1 MNKQVDLYMFYSNKS
16 FCSWTRIF
24 NTSYENAYWDSF
36 GKAVTEIHGKHCD
49 RDAWEALWQMH
60 GKAVT
65 KFSIIIFK
73 SLKWLDI
80 FFVYIFWKVEIG
92 IVNLITALSNDYI
105 EQIFDFS
112 ILRYIKHDFGSFC
125 PHVEPFKD
133 ITVFFPRLIVW
144 P

>member
-1 MNKQVDLYMFYSNKS
+1 MGS
-16 FCSWTRIF
+16 T
-24 NTSYENAYWDSF
+24 
-36 GKAVTEIHGKHCD
+36 VTD

-112 ILRYIKHDFGSFC
+112 ILRYIKHDFDSFC

-133 ITVFFPRLIVW
+133 ITVFFPDW
-144 P
+144 

>member
-1 MNKQVDLYMFYSNKS
+1 M
-16 FCSWTRIF
+16 
-24 NTSYENAYWDSF
+24 
-36 GKAVTEIHGKHCD
+36 HGKYCD
-49 RDAWEALWQMH
+49 RDSWEALWQRCM
-60 GKAVT
+60 GSAVT
-65 KFSIIIFK
+65 DAWKGCDKVLNYHTQK

-133 ITVFFPRLIVW
+133 ITVFFPDW
-144 P
+144 